1 MTEMA
6 ASLGEI
12 QTPPRG
18 QQVSGRVSVS
28 KSLVVWGKPT
38 EFDQMCDPFHEAG
51 ISFLVPREHK
61 YQSQCSQRDKWVHFV
76 RFSNTVDGHPSPTM
90 GLTAHQSTYL

>member
-12 QTPPRG
+12 QISPRG
-18 QQVSGRVSVS
+18 QPVSGRVTVS

-38 EFDQMCDPFHEAG
+38 ELDQMCDPSHEAG
-51 ISFLVPREHK
+51 ISFPVPREHK
-61 YQSQCSQRDKWVHFV
+61 YQSRRSQRDKWVHFV
-76 RFSNTVDGHPSPTM
+76 NFLIRWVVT
-90 GLTAHQSTYL
+90 LHQPWD